1 AGAAGAGLAV
11 LLGRRRRIRARL
23 AEEAA
28 RREELERRVQERTQ
42 ALTDA
47 NAQLRAEMEERQRAE
62 AERERLGR
70 ELAQAGRLAALGQFA
85 ASMAHEINQP
95 LAAIRTYADNAAI
108 LIRRGRVEDASAN
121 FSAIGRLTERIG
133 GLTRQLKGFAR
144 RASGR
149 REPVSLGHVVHNALE
164 VVEVRVGAAGV
175 TLDIALPDPAPI
187 VLGDGPRLEQV
198 VVNLLQNAIDAV
210 AGRPAPRVAVRV
222 TRAGPKAVLEVS
234 DNGPGI
240 PEEVRGQV
248 FDAFFTTK
256 ADGLGLGLAIS
267 RGIVEECGGTLA
279 AGNGETGAVFRI
291 ELVRAET
298 AEEAA

>member
-1 AGAAGAGLAV
+1 
-11 LLGRRRRIRARL
+11 
-23 AEEAA
+23 
-28 RREELERRVQERTQ
+28 
-42 ALTDA
+42 
-47 NAQLRAEMEERQRAE
+47 
-62 AERERLGR
+62 
-70 ELAQAGRLAALGQFA
+70 
-85 ASMAHEINQP
+85 
-95 LAAIRTYADNAAI
+95 
-108 LIRRGRVEDASAN
+108 
-121 FSAIGRLTERIG
+121 
-133 GLTRQLKGFAR
+133 
-144 RASGR
+144 
-149 REPVSLGHVVHNALE
+149 
-164 VVEVRVGAAGV
+164 
-175 TLDIALPDPAPI
+175 
-187 VLGDGPRLEQV
+187 V